1 MLFFLRTIF
10 YTFVAEIKTIKIL
23 IPNLTHMCFSAS
35 ASFIGATV
43 LAAVGVKTISATKK
57 PNQYYLALTP
67 LIFALQQ
74 CSEGILWLSFSNPS
88 LVHLQSFAAYTFV
101 MIGALVW
108 PVWIPF
114 AVMKLEPIEK
124 CKSTIRITC
133 LLGLCFSLVLST
145 FLFLYPVT
153 AEIQSHHIKYHFLFP
168 DYVEYTYLMYFVA
181 AVLPA
186 FISSI
191 QHLRLVGILSV
202 VTLVIAELVYR
213 QFVFSVWC
221 FFVSIISLLLY
232 SVLQKI
238 NNTN

>member
-1 MLFFLRTIF
+1 
-10 YTFVAEIKTIKIL
+10 
-23 IPNLTHMCFSAS
+23 MCFSAT
-35 ASFIGATV
+35 ASFTGASV
-43 LAAVGVKTISATKK
+43 LTAVGMKTIATTKK
-57 PNQYYLALTP
+57 PNQYYLASTP

-88 LVHLQSFAAYTFV
+88 LAHLQSIAAYTFV

-114 AVMKLEPIEK
+114 AVMQLEPIEK
-124 CKSTIRITC
+124 CKSNIRITC
-133 LLGLCFSLVLST
+133 LIGLCFSLVLST
-145 FLFLYPVT
+145 CMFFYPVT
-153 AEIQSHHIKYHFLFP
+153 AEIQSHHIRYHFLFP
-168 DYVEYTYLMYFVA
+168 NYVEYAYLMYFVA
-181 AVLPA
+181 AVVPA

-202 VTLVIAELVYR
+202 ITLVIAELVYR

-221 FFVSIISLLLY
+221 FFVSIISLFIY

-238 NNTN
+238 NNSN